1 HRKQDHQEEV
11 LDPRRHEGW
20 TSDAGWGYILRTG
33 QSLLAVALGRVGPP
47 LPTPTPPFPPQSRA
61 AHAMHARLLSW
72 FLDAPAAP
80 FGVHPMALAG
90 KAAGKDVGCGWG
102 RARRLTLVD
111 AFPACELGVSVA
123 TDGTLYQ
130 TEVYAAC

>member
-1 HRKQDHQEEV
+1 MRLAKPPHSPRHAAPAP
-11 LDPRRHEGW
+11 LCDPQRPRARRRRGVGVHTPHGAELARGGAG
-20 TSDAGWGYILRTG
+20 AGWE
-33 QSLLAVALGRVGPP
+33 PP

-61 AHAMHARLLSW
+61 AHALHARLLSW

-102 RARRLTLVD
+102 RARRLWR
-111 AFPACELGVSVA
+111 
-123 TDGTLYQ
+123 
-130 TEVYAAC
+130 